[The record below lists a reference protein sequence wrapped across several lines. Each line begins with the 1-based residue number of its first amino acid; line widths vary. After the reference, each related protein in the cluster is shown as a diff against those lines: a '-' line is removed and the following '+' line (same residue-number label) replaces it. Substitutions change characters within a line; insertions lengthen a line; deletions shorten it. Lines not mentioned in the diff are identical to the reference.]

1 MIRNSPLFIQKIMT
15 LVVFSFFFSFLT
27 SLFDVVGMEEEKISQ
42 QTTILFMLAGEALVG
57 LIYFTLIYFC
67 LKRKN
72 SARVILV
79 IFIIFGLIMYGYSL
93 ISAEYSI
100 VQWIFYVTSM
110 ILDVYILILLLSKQA
125 NSFFKSSYIQNEVTG
140 SYKAWFSTLSSI
152 LFVVMIGAKFL
163 NKHEINQTNLVTNQ
177 SAESQP
183 ADEMAASEELEENNN
198 QANEDTVEQD
208 TVLNTTQSQ
217 GELLNDIS
225 GVWSDHESFF
235 TFYYED
241 NKFYFLVDD
250 ESKEVEL
257 GDIDVNNKT
266 INLLVRSA
274 DTNKKVIWT
283 IRKVM
288 NDDNTFRISVATHLG
303 ELEML
308 SFVREIGRD
317 DKKRIEESIS
327 QL

>member
-27 SLFDVVGMEEEKISQ
+27 SLFDVVGMEEEKISK

-79 IFIIFGLIMYGYSL
+79 IFIIFGFIMYGYSL
-93 ISAEYSI
+93 ISAEYST

-208 TVLNTTQSQ
+208 TATSSDVEQFNCKDPNIISAFIDTMNNSPSALSNNIKVIDVDTDYIEEVSLTTHPYELKCSVTFTLNDASEANFLMRIYDKNGKGKMMIEGTPLENQ
-217 GELLNDIS
+217 GE
-225 GVWSDHESFF
+225 
-235 TFYYED
+235 
-241 NKFYFLVDD
+241 
-250 ESKEVEL
+250 
-257 GDIDVNNKT
+257 
-266 INLLVRSA
+266 
-274 DTNKKVIWT
+274 
-283 IRKVM
+283 
-288 NDDNTFRISVATHLG
+288 
-303 ELEML
+303 
-308 SFVREIGRD
+308 
-317 DKKRIEESIS
+317 
-327 QL
+327 